1 MLPPL
6 FRDRTGRGQKMTS
19 YRWRWHRQVAV
30 LAATAVM
37 LGACAGG
44 SGETSSGP
52 VPQVGY
58 IADWLFETTAG
69 DMTRDESKCVSN
81 ALLLELGIVRFSEVS
96 SGDLTLSPEEVFT
109 GSEAPVFMA
118 ALGECTGFRR
128 MLAAALE
135 ADAENIT
142 PEQSICI
149 ADQMPEEL
157 IEDVF
162 LTPLDERADEMFDM
176 WWEHLTPALEVCG
189 VAAS

>member
-1 MLPPL
+1 
-6 FRDRTGRGQKMTS
+6 
-19 YRWRWHRQVAV
+19 
-30 LAATAVM
+30 
-37 LGACAGG
+37 
-44 SGETSSGP
+44 
-52 VPQVGY
+52 VGY

-69 DMTRDESKCVSN
+69 DMSRDESECVSN

-109 GSEAPVFMA
+109 GSEVTVLWASI
-118 ALGECTGFRR
+118 GECIGSRKR
-128 MLAAALE
+128 LALALQ
-135 ADAENIT
+135 ADSENIT

-162 LTPLDERADEMFDM
+162 LSPIDERSDEMFDM

>member
-1 MLPPL
+1 M
-6 FRDRTGRGQKMTS
+6 TAQWRGQKMMS
-19 YRWRWHRQVAV
+19 YGWRWHRPVAV
-30 LAATAVM
+30 LVATAVM
-37 LGACAGG
+37 LGACTGG
-44 SGETSSGP
+44 SGETPSGP

-58 IADWLFETTAG
+58 ITDWLSSGGEI
-69 DMTRDESKCVSN
+69 TRDESECVSL
-81 ALLLELGIVRFSEVS
+81 ALLLESGIVRFSEVS
-96 SGDLTLSPEEVFT
+96 SGDLTLPPDQVFT

-162 LTPLDERADEMFDM
+162 LTPLDERSDEMFDM